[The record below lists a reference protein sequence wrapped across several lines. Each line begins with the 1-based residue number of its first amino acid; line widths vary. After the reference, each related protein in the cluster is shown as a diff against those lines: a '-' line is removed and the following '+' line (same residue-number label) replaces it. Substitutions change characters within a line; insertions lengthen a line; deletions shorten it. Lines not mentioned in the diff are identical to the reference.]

1 MEYRSLGQT
10 GMEVSVLGFGASS
23 LGGVFHEIDEQAGIR
38 ATRLALERGINYI
51 DVSPYYGL
59 TKAET
64 VLGRAL
70 EGVPRD
76 AYYLSTKVGRYGDDP
91 EEAFDF
97 SAQRVTASVDES
109 LSRLGVDYVDLVFCH
124 DIEFGDPDQVVN
136 ETIPAL
142 RALRD
147 QGKVRFI
154 GVSGYPLKIFR
165 YVIERTELDCILSY
179 CRYSLNDTG
188 LEELLPFLHDNG
200 VGVVN
205 ASPLSMGLLTRR
217 GAPDWHPASKDIRAA
232 CRRAADHCAD
242 RDENLSKLAIQ
253 FSTANPQV
261 PTTLVS
267 TANPEHIE
275 QNLRWLE
282 EPVDAELL
290 AEVREI
296 LAPVK
301 NRAWLS
307 GRPENNCSPGRGIRG
322 TADHEDG

>member
-1 MEYRSLGQT
+1 MEYRTLGQT

-23 LGGVFHEIDEQAGIR
+23 LGGVFHKIDEQAGIR
-38 ATRLALERGINYI
+38 ATRLALEKGINYI

-59 TKAET
+59 TTAEK

-76 AYYLSTKVGRYGDDP
+76 TYYLSTKVGRYGNDP
-91 EEAFDF
+91 EEGFDF

-109 LSRLGVDYVDLVFCH
+109 LSRLGLESVDLVFCH
-124 DIEFGDPDQVVN
+124 DIEFGDLDQVVN

-142 RALRD
+142 RTLRE

-154 GVSGYPLKIFR
+154 GVSGYPLKVFTE
-165 YVIERTELDCILSY
+165 VIERTEIDCILSY

-188 LEELLPFLHDNG
+188 LEKLFPFLRDNG

-205 ASPLSMGLLTRR
+205 ASPLSMGLLTQR
-217 GAPDWHPASKDIRAA
+217 GAPDWHPASEEIRTACQQAA
-232 CRRAADHCAD
+232 RYCAD
-242 RDENLSKLAIQ
+242 QGENLSKLAIR
-253 FSTANPQV
+253 FSTGNPQV

-275 QNLRWLE
+275 QNIRWLE
-282 EPVDAELL
+282 EPADGELL
-290 AEVREI
+290 AKVREI
-296 LAPVK
+296 LAPVQ
-301 NRAWLS
+301 NQAWLS
-307 GRPENNCSPGRGIRG
+307 GRPENN
-322 TADHEDG
+322 